1 VSVRPQALPSRS
13 NLLRDWLG
21 SARIPRHRKI
31 YGLAQQ
37 ITFRSKPIISAIMQ
51 QKSNAASVNPHGS
64 SSDERAIADT

>member
-31 YGLAQQ
+31 YGPAQQ
-37 ITFRSKPIISAIMQ
+37 IAFRSKPIISAIMQ
-51 QKSNAASVNPHGS
+51 RKSNAA
-64 SSDERAIADT
+64 